1 VGLRKLLIAGAL
13 ALICA
18 APYAQETG
26 RYVSPWRT
34 PWDYEGPRGAEHW
47 SQLDPEYAP
56 CNGGREQSPVDIRD
70 PQKANLPVLRFQSR
84 ERSLDHVINNGHTIR
99 VNYRRGNGNLLA
111 FGDQRYELT
120 QFHFHHPAEETIPGR
135 SWPMEAHLMYATS
148 DGKLA
153 AVTVF
158 VRPGRPNS
166 TVEKLWKHM
175 PASEGWNEAS
185 GVTISPGGLLP
196 PDLGSY
202 YVYTGS
208 VSAPPCTE
216 GVTWFVLK
224 EPIELSRA
232 QIDVFAK
239 LYPNDARPIQPLN
252 GRAVRERR

>member
-1 VGLRKLLIAGAL
+1 MRKPLIVGAL
-13 ALICA
+13 SLICA

-47 SQLDPEYAP
+47 SQLDSEYAP
-56 CNGGREQSPVDIRD
+56 CNEGREQSPVGIRD

-84 ERSLDHVINNGHTIR
+84 EGSLDHVINNGHTIR
-99 VNYRRGNGNLLA
+99 VDYRRGNGNLLA

-120 QFHFHHPAEETIPGR
+120 QFHFHHPAEETIAGW
-135 SWPMEAHLMYATS
+135 SWPMEAHLMYATR

-153 AVTVF
+153 GVTVF
-158 VRPGRPNS
+158 VRPGRSNS
-166 TVEKLWKHM
+166 TVEKVWKHM
-175 PASEGWNEAS
+175 PASEGWNEVS
-185 GVTISPGGLLP
+185 GVTIRPGGLLP
-196 PDLGSY
+196 ADRRSY
-202 YVYTGS
+202 YMYTGS

-224 EPIELSRA
+224 EPIELSQA
-232 QIDVFAK
+232 QIDAFAK

-252 GRAVRERR
+252 GRVVRERR